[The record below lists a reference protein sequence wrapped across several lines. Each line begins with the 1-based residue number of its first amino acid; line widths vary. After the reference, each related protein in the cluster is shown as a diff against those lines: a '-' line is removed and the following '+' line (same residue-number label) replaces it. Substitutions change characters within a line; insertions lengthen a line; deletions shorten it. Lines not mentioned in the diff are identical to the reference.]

1 MPHLLQFSYIEN
13 SLHFNLAY
21 FPGVDILRR
30 LSHCNG
36 RIPEIHVIYFSDSS
50 QIVKIWCT
58 WNIGVL
64 Q

>member
-50 QIVKIWCT
+50 QIVKI
-58 WNIGVL
+58 
-64 Q
+64 